1 MGSPCLEKKRR
12 LLCGEIATTLTSYII
27 MVALLPPSVL
37 VDRNCRLEKLLYVES
52 QVLYVELLCLL
63 DAGTYRL
70 SRANAT
76 AQY

>member
-1 MGSPCLEKKRR
+1 MRR
-12 LLCGEIATTLTSYII
+12 NCNNADKLLHYGRHLN
-27 MVALLPPSVL
+27 ALLPPSVF

-52 QVLYVELLCLL
+52 QVLYLELLCLL

>member
-1 MGSPCLEKKRR
+1 
-12 LLCGEIATTLTSYII
+12 
-27 MVALLPPSVL
+27 MVALLPPSVF